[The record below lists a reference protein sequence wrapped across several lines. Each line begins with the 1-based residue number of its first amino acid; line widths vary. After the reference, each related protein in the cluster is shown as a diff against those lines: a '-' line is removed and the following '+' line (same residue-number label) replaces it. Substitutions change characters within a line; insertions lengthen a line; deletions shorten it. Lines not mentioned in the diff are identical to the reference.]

1 MHVHRLAWRSLKTRI
16 TLFSLAIF
24 LISIWSLTFYASQML
39 RADLE
44 QLSSEQQFA
53 SVSLLAAQIDSQ
65 LTERLDALQT
75 VASSIEPNLLND
87 PRRLQRFL
95 QGLPLLHKLFNAGTF
110 ATGLDGIA
118 TASLPVSLERV
129 GVSYLDRD
137 YIANTLQSG
146 TATIGQAIM
155 GRQLKVP
162 ALAMAVPI
170 RDPQGRVIGALA
182 GVINLD
188 QSSFLDRITANH
200 YGKTGGYSVVA
211 RAHRQIVTATDKS
224 QMLQVL
230 PALGSN
236 PMLDRAIAGEEG
248 TAIYTTNKGVEAL
261 GSVKGIPVANWY
273 LLAALPI
280 AEAFAPIQSM
290 QQRLLLATLALTL
303 VAAFLGW
310 WTLSRQLAP
319 ILAAA
324 QSLAS
329 RTQASQ
335 QLQPLAVT
343 SNDEIGI
350 LIRAFNRLLAT
361 LGQREEALIESEF
374 RWKFAIEGSGDGV
387 WDLNIQTHTSS
398 YSERWKRMFGYA
410 DTDTLP
416 TYQQWLERI
425 HPDDQQHTAA
435 SLQTHLEGKS
445 AVYLAEFRLRNKDGR
460 YTWIRS
466 RGMLVSRSAD
476 GQPLRLIGTH
486 TDISAQKQAEEKL
499 LLAAS
504 VFTHAHEGIMI
515 IADDGR
521 IIDANEAVTRITG
534 YPRDELLGQNPR
546 LFSSGRHSKAFY
558 NNLFRELL
566 KKGYWHGEIWNRR
579 KDGEVFASMQTIS
592 VLRDEH
598 GHIHQYTSLF
608 SDVTE
613 RKVMEEQVRKLA
625 FFDALTQLPNRR
637 LLDDRLSQALLAS
650 TRSGRYG
657 ALLFLDLDNFKPL
670 NDTHGHAVGDLLLI
684 EVATRLKRCVR
695 EMDTVARFGGD
706 EFVLILRDLT
716 CDLPTSK
723 VQAELV
729 AAKICGALAA
739 PYQLISPH
747 AAPIEHHCSAS
758 IGVALFIDHQADQDD
773 ILIWADKAMYAAKE
787 GGRNQIRFYTPQ
799 PETPR

>member
-53 SVSLLAAQIDSQ
+53 SVSLLAAQIDGQ

-75 VASSIEPNLLND
+75 VAASIEPNLLND

-95 QGLPLLHKLFNAGTF
+95 QGLPLLHQLFNAGTF
-110 ATGLDGIA
+110 ATGLDGVA
-118 TASLPVSLERV
+118 TASLPVALGRA

-137 YIANTLQSG
+137 YIANALQSG
-146 TATIGQAIM
+146 TPTIGQPIM
-155 GRQLKVP
+155 GRLLKVP
-162 ALAMAVPI
+162 AIAMAVPI

-224 QMLQVL
+224 QILQVL
-230 PALGSN
+230 PAQGSN

-273 LLAALPI
+273 LLATLPI

-303 VAAFLGW
+303 IAAAFGW

-329 RTQASQ
+329 RTQANQ

-343 SNDEIGI
+343 SNDEIGV
-350 LIRAFNRLLAT
+350 LLRAFNRLLAT
-361 LGQREEALIESEF
+361 LGQREEALKESES
-374 RWKFAIEGSGDGV
+374 RWKFAIEGAGDGV
-387 WDLNIQTHTSS
+387 WDLNIQTNTSS
-398 YSERWKRMFGYA
+398 YSERWKTMLGY
-410 DTDTLP
+410 TETNILP
-416 TYQQWLERI
+416 TNQEWLARI
-425 HPDDQQHTAA
+425 HPNDQQSTAA
-435 SLQTHLEGKS
+435 SLQTHLDGKTPI
-445 AVYLAEFRLRNKDGR
+445 YIAEFRLRCQDGS
-460 YTWIRS
+460 YKWIRS
-466 RGMLVSRSAD
+466 RGLLVSRSAD
-476 GQPLRLIGTH
+476 GQPLRMIGTH
-486 TDISAQKQAEEKL
+486 TDISAQKSAEEKL

-515 IADDGR
+515 IAGDGR
-521 IIDANEAVTRITG
+521 IIDANQAVTRITG
-534 YPRDELLGQNPR
+534 YQRDELLGQNPR
-546 LFSSGRHSKAFY
+546 LLSSGRHNKTFY
-558 NNLFRELL
+558 NNLFRELHD
-566 KKGYWHGEIWNRR
+566 KGYWHGEIWNRR
-579 KDGEVFASMQTIS
+579 KDGAVFASMQTIS
-592 VLRDEH
+592 TLRDEH
-598 GHIHQYTSLF
+598 GHIQQYTSLF

-613 RKVMEEQVRKLA
+613 RKAMEEQVRQLA

-637 LLDDRLSQALLAS
+637 LLDDRLSQALLTS

-670 NDTHGHAVGDLLLI
+670 NDTYGHAVGDLLLI
-684 EVATRLKRCVR
+684 EVATRLKLCVR

-716 CDLPTSK
+716 SDPASSK
-723 VQAELV
+723 IQAEAV
-729 AAKICGALAA
+729 ATKICSALAA

-747 AAPIEHHCSAS
+747 AAPIEHQCSAS
-758 IGVALFIDHQADQDD
+758 IGVALFIDHQANQDD

-787 GGRNQIRFYTPQ
+787 GGRNQVRFYTPQ
-799 PETPR
+799 PESQR